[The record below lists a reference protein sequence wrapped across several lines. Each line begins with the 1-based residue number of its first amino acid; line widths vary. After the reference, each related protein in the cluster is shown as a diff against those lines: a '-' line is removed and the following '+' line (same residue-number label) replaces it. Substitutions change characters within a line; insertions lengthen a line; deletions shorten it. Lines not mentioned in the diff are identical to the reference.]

1 MRDDFSVA
9 DYFTGR
15 CFVGG
20 VVVGVVPVVC
30 FSQTTKEEEMKASGF
45 VVAKMILEPKAV
57 TLWVRD
63 MGGFNFRWTTQRGMA
78 TEFHRIE
85 TAKVAQERLGG
96 SILDVSEGRVA

>member
-1 MRDDFSVA
+1 M
-9 DYFTGR
+9 
-15 CFVGG
+15 GG
-20 VVVGVVPVVC
+20 FFVGVVPAC
-30 FSQTTKEEEMKASGF
+30 RISENAKEEEMKASGF
-45 VVAKMILEPKAV
+45 VVAKMMLEPKAV

>member
-1 MRDDFSVA
+1 M
-9 DYFTGR
+9 
-15 CFVGG
+15 GG
-20 VVVGVVPVVC
+20 FFIGVVPAC
-30 FSQTTKEEEMKASGF
+30 CISENAKEEEVNAF
-45 VVAKMILEPKAV
+45 VVAKMMLEPKAV

-96 SILDVSEGRVA
+96 SILDVCEGRVA